1 MSTSVPSY
9 GFSSLV
15 YWSACP
21 SVDLLFRNALVG
33 KKVYLFSFLT
43 HAACWVSNFGLK
55 KFEKVEP
62 ISTPSESDVDINTK
76 KSKSNSGSNET
87 MKNILA
93 LSIGHHC
100 C

>member
-1 MSTSVPSY
+1 MVSLRLSIGAHVRPLICCSVM
-9 GFSSLV
+9 
-15 YWSACP
+15 
-21 SVDLLFRNALVG
+21 LLSE
-33 KKVYLFSFLT
+33 KVYLFSFLT

-62 ISTPSESDVDINTK
+62 ISTPSESK